1 MSKFETGKI
10 FIADYTFVPEKT
22 ITNEQMMEA
31 VIEMLR
37 RLFQKDGKNLDAP
50 VGATPKD
57 RLARLLTDIKIAL
70 SEEEFQ
76 KLPPE
81 IKRQFVVRERDGTI
95 YRYGNKPR
103 GYSPVRLNTPNR
115 KP

>member
-10 FIADYTFVPEKT
+10 FIADYTFVPEPT
-22 ITNEQMMEA
+22 ITNEQMMDSVVE
-31 VIEMLR
+31 LLQ
-37 RLFQKDGKNLDAP
+37 RLFQKEGKPLDP
-50 VGATPKD
+50 PKGATPKD
-57 RLARLLTDIKIAL
+57 RLARILTDIKIAL

-76 KLPPE
+76 KLPAT

-103 GYSPVRLNTPNR
+103 GYAPVRLNTPNR